1 MQAHTKGC
9 NHFTKEH
16 PQDPSRTKFESWS
29 NLQKFK
35 NIWHLLVFW
44 GRPTSK
50 ARIPKLNQK
59 AEAHTSPFL
68 PGDRLACPSWFS
80 ATQPSITVKFEL
92 WNLICLGSDP
102 GIAVYWLCNLTN
114 SPSLSFLIYKME
126 VIINLHG
133 LLGGLKDNEHGALYI
148 NTPQVLV
155 SSILPLSSFA
165 AVWPRLTSQPA
176 PSSTRSRLLYWACVW
191 RCTCCCRI
199 WRRVTQCSL
208 WVDLS
213 QKDRSLGSANVILHL
228 VDQHTTGSWL
238 GSSFHTPKT

>member
-1 MQAHTKGC
+1 M
-9 NHFTKEH
+9 
-16 PQDPSRTKFESWS
+16 WS
-29 NLQKFK
+29 FILQKSTHK
-35 NIWHLLVFW
+35 IPLELSLKVDPICRNLK
-44 GRPTSK
+44 TSDIYLFSEEGLQVK
-50 ARIPKLNQK
+50 QGFLNNQK
-59 AEAHTSPFL
+59 AEARTSPFL
-68 PGDRLACPSWFS
+68 LRDRLACPSWFS

-114 SPSLSFLIYKME
+114 NPSLSFLIYKME

-165 AVWPRLTSQPA
+165 AVWPRLTSRPV

-228 VDQHTTGSWL
+228 VDQHATSSWL
-238 GSSFHTPKT
+238 GSSFHTPQT